1 MNIEK
6 YTKKFSPLTEKFDC
20 GNFIINN
27 FIKSGDALDEN
38 QGITYIMLSDEKN
51 YIIGYYNISVGR
63 VDQIEIAGNQ
73 KLYKPMGGSVNINY
87 LAIHSDFQGT
97 KIAEVNNRKI
107 YLGDYILRD
116 CEKKILN
123 LRNKVGITFVTLNS
137 TNEGYHMYHERN
149 SYEDFEEDMSTF
161 VQESDKSGYKLYK
174 WVDDIIEV

>member
-63 VDQIEIAGNQ
+63 VDQIEVVGNRAV
-73 KLYKPMGGSVNINY
+73 L
-87 LAIHSDFQGT
+87 
-97 KIAEVNNRKI
+97 
-107 YLGDYILRD
+107 
-116 CEKKILN
+116 
-123 LRNKVGITFVTLNS
+123 
-137 TNEGYHMYHERN
+137 
-149 SYEDFEEDMSTF
+149 
-161 VQESDKSGYKLYK
+161 
-174 WVDDIIEV
+174 